1 MDYILEKLAEWISK
15 SVGSVLNMM
24 TAVFGQMM
32 QPDMKQINAMF
43 PDLGALFTG
52 MQVVGGVLILVILFF
67 QLLKIMMG
75 SLSDSSESILKLVAR
90 SMLFL
95 VLIMNADSL
104 MNMIIGLAVE
114 PYKYISNMSTAAT
127 TPVDFTKLSAD
138 AVTMGD
144 TIAATYT
151 ATMNALP
158 FSGGNILNI
167 VLMVFIGWNYIKL
180 LIELVERYL
189 ILGVMFYTSP
199 IALATGGSEATVN
212 IFKSWSKMLG
222 SQLILMILNIWFLRV
237 VNSGLG
243 NVAGLSVADAET
255 AVVGGKTMIMVG
267 IGCMLRIAQRMD
279 TYMAALGVNTAQTG
293 QGLSADLA
301 ATAMTLKTTIG
312 GATSMMF
319 GGKGGL
325 TNRIGNAM
333 NGNTMGKAA
342 AANALFKGSSVNGG
356 ADALMTMGA
365 NNRLGKNKLGSDE
378 KNAVME
384 AFNGTQR
391 KAVKDEYGKQVMSAI
406 APEFGK
412 RNSLVGAMDLKNAV
426 PKSLNAM
433 TSSEAAGKKQFSD
446 ILKEG
451 MANGK
456 QIGTPGTTS
465 NNGSSSEAG
474 NGKST
479 KEPVIASP
487 YGKNQAI
494 SSSVNASSIGTS
506 VADRYRM
513 SNIQTTGSG
522 GVIGQMDVDGKLTN
536 FAITRSKPSNGFA
549 QQTTLAD
556 GSVGYVQYDNK
567 QAVLSMADYGKGAY
581 KVGDGEKS
589 FTAYHGEEANQIM
602 ANMQG
607 LDTSRYN
614 SVSFGSDGQTLLGR
628 ADGRGM
634 DQVMP
639 LGAVAGDY
647 ENVDTFVGKNDGLMY
662 GVQPYS
668 GSAFSYV
675 DDAMLNEGANGMFT
689 SDTKLVESLNENYN
703 FTAPVTTASVHYDE
717 DNNLDYITVTDTDG
731 GMARLHDPELVE
743 TEKEYGGFKVVET
756 KETADAEDGSET
768 KGAYVVVQDADEHG
782 AFKGTGVKSK
792 KKLWYETE

>member
-32 QPDMKQINAMF
+32 QPDMTQINAMF
-43 PDLGALFTG
+43 PDLGALFKG
-52 MQVVGGVLILVILFF
+52 MQVVGGVLIIVILFF

-75 SLSDSSESILKLVAR
+75 SLSDSSESILKLVVR
-90 SMLFL
+90 SMFFL
-95 VLIMNADSL
+95 VLIFYAESL
-104 MNMIIGLAVE
+104 MNTIINIAVG
-114 PYKYISNMSTAAT
+114 PYDYINEMSTNTGNASDFVAGL
-127 TPVDFTKLSAD
+127 DFTKISAETI
-138 AVTMGD
+138 TMGD
-144 TIAATYT
+144 QMAEASKAAGKAVLNT
-151 ATMNALP
+151 LP
-158 FSGGNILNI
+158 FSGGNLLNI

-199 IALATGGSEATVN
+199 IALATGGSEATSN
-212 IFKSWSKMLG
+212 ILKSWSKMLG
-222 SQLILMILNIWFLRV
+222 AQLILMILNIWFLRV

-243 NVAGLSVADAET
+243 NVVATTVSGET
-255 AVVGGKTMIMVG
+255 EVIGGKTMIMVAV
-267 IGCMLRIAQRMD
+267 GCMLRIAQRMD

-378 KNAVME
+378 KNAIMD

-391 KAVKDEYGKQVMSAI
+391 KAFKDEYANQVMSAI
-406 APEFGK
+406 APQVGK
-412 RNSLVGAMDLKNAV
+412 RNGIATAGLNAKDVPGMAGLKNGV
-426 PKSLNAM
+426 AM
-433 TSSEAAGKKQFSD
+433 GKDGLPAGKAS
-446 ILKEG
+446 
-451 MANGK
+451 
-456 QIGTPGTTS
+456 
-465 NNGSSSEAG
+465 
-474 NGKST
+474 
-479 KEPVIASP
+479 KEPGIASP
-487 YGKNQAI
+487 YGKNQAFGHAMN
-494 SSSVNASSIGTS
+494 SSSIPAS
-506 VADRYRM
+506 DEERYRTRKL
-513 SNIQTTGSG
+513 QATGNG
-522 GVIGQMDVDGKLTN
+522 GFIGQMDVDGKLTN
-536 FAITRSKPSNGFA
+536 FAITRAKPSNGFA
-549 QQTTLAD
+549 QQTTLSD

-581 KVGDGEKS
+581 KTGDGEKS

-639 LGAVAGDY
+639 LGAVSGDY

-675 DDAMLNEGANGMFT
+675 DDAMLSEGTNGMFT
-689 SDTKLVESLNENYN
+689 SNTQLVESLNENYN
-703 FTAPVTTASVHYDE
+703 FTAPIKTASIHYDE

-756 KETADAEDGSET
+756 KEAAEDGSDT
-768 KGAYVVVQDADEHG
+768 QGAYVVVQDADEHC